1 MELGYW
7 KSQGLAQS
15 ARYLAKCKGA
25 AELGITFKDYDF
37 TEGPQWFGTDK
48 PKMAEKTAFP
58 NLPYLSTSDGKV
70 VTQSGAILR
79 YLGQKAGMTVSC
91 EESLAAE
98 VVSGVA
104 DDLFKDFFKVVFGVD
119 NAIFADAAKLEEAHQ
134 KFLGVCDQFSTH
146 LERTG
151 KFMAG
156 DKLCWVDFKCLHIF
170 NILLRFSEKLKGKTA
185 IQEYIDNVVAE
196 AGIKEYFEDCNENF
210 LAFPATYVC
219 WGGNVPNKIEAA
231 IKE

>member
-70 VTQSGAILR
+70 VTQSGAMATIS
-79 YLGQKAGMTVSC
+79 KKTNPSPT
-91 EESLAAE
+91 
-98 VVSGVA
+98 
-104 DDLFKDFFKVVFGVD
+104 LFS
-119 NAIFADAAKLEEAHQ
+119 
-134 KFLGVCDQFSTH
+134 FSF
-146 LERTG
+146 RR
-151 KFMAG
+151 
-156 DKLCWVDFKCLHIF
+156 
-170 NILLRFSEKLKGKTA
+170 NQR
-185 IQEYIDNVVAE
+185 
-196 AGIKEYFEDCNENF
+196 
-210 LAFPATYVC
+210 
-219 WGGNVPNKIEAA
+219 
-231 IKE
+231 